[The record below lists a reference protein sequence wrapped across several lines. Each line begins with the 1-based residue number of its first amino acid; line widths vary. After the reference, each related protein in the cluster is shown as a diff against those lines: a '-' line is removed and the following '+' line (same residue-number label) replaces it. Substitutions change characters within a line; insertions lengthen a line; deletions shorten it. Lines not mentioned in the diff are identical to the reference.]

1 VLKMNRR
8 EAIAGYLFISP
19 WIIGFLVFVL
29 FSIGMAFYVSLTK
42 WDMISDKVWVG
53 FGNYSAMLGESLFWQ
68 ALKVT
73 LLYAIFSVPLGVAVG
88 FMIALLLNQRLRG
101 LSFWRTVYYLPA
113 VLSGVAVSLM
123 WMWVL
128 NPNFGVINLML
139 SYIGINGPGWF
150 TDPAWALP
158 SLVLMSLWGA
168 GAGMVIYLAG
178 LQGIPTELYESAQ
191 IDGAGPLRKF
201 WNITVPMVSPVLFFN
216 VIMGTIGSFQT
227 FTEAYVVTNGGPKN
241 ATLLYSLYLYTNAFK
256 YFKMGYASA
265 LAWVLFLIILL
276 LTLLLFWSSKKWVH
290 YTD

>member
-1 VLKMNRR
+1 MNRR

>member
-1 VLKMNRR
+1 MLKMNRR

>member
-1 VLKMNRR
+1 MNRR
-8 EAIAGYLFISP
+8 EAIAGYVFISP

-42 WDMISDKVWVG
+42 WDMISDKEWVG
-53 FGNYSAMLGESLFWQ
+53 FGNYSTMLGESLFWQ
-68 ALKVT
+68 SLKVS

-128 NPNFGVINLML
+128 NPNFGVINLIL

-168 GAGMVIYLAG
+168 GAGMIIYLAG

-191 IDGAGPLRKF
+191 MDGAGPFRKF